1 MFHQHRNRAPL
12 VVEGEIPKEVVSD
25 GSSSREETFTRFHAK
40 AILMINKEKK
50 DTKKKEKK
58 KKDTQKEKKK
68 SAEQEGQRERKLSLE
83 VKENQSENVIIG
95 NEVSRDE
102 SEVEEED
109 EEKEI
114 VSRKEEM
121 SKNKVKRKIIVGKKG

>member
-1 MFHQHRNRAPL
+1 M
-12 VVEGEIPKEVVSD
+12 
-25 GSSSREETFTRFHAK
+25 
-40 AILMINKEKK
+40 
-50 DTKKKEKK
+50 
-58 KKDTQKEKKK
+58 
-68 SAEQEGQRERKLSLE
+68 
-83 VKENQSENVIIG
+83 KENQSENVIIG